1 VSPDGCAAL
10 GFETLG
16 NLRTAEL
23 AHRPSRGG
31 YGVNMPPT
39 DTTTFVPSEL
49 EGVDRYKLL
58 TGLVVPRPI
67 GWIGTLAPD
76 GRQNLAPFSFF
87 AVVAGT
93 PPTVLFSPGRRTGTP
108 KDTLSNVLA
117 SREFTVSVVDE
128 RLAEA
133 MNVTSGEYLPDI
145 DEFELANLTSRPGDV
160 VAAPLVSEAPA
171 GLECRVTHVVELTD
185 PPTNTVVFGEVVRIH
200 VRSDL
205 LDGTRIDPVGLKAVG
220 RMSGSSYT
228 RMADG
233 YFEMDRPG

>member
-1 VSPDGCAAL
+1 
-10 GFETLG
+10 
-16 NLRTAEL
+16 
-23 AHRPSRGG
+23 
-31 YGVNMPPT
+31 MPPN

-76 GRQNLAPFSFF
+76 GGPNLAPFSFF
-87 AVVAGT
+87 TVVAGT

-108 KDTLSNVLA
+108 KDTLANAVANS
-117 SREFTVSVVDE
+117 EFTVNIVDE
-128 RLAEA
+128 SLAEA
-133 MNVTSGEYLPDI
+133 MNLTSGEYPPDI
-145 DEFELANLTSRPGDV
+145 DEFALAELEARPGDV
-160 VAAPLVSEAPA
+160 VAAPLVIEAPA
-171 GLECRVTHVVELTD
+171 SLECRVTHVVELAD

-205 LDGTRIDPVGLKAVG
+205 LDGTRVDPIGLRAVG

-228 RMADG
+228 RIVDG
-233 YFEMDRPG
+233 YFEMDRPD

>member
-1 VSPDGCAAL
+1 M
-10 GFETLG
+10 
-16 NLRTAEL
+16 
-23 AHRPSRGG
+23 AH
-31 YGVNMPPT
+31 N
-39 DTTTFVPSEL
+39 DITTFVPSEL

-58 TGLVVPRPI
+58 TGLIVPRPI

-76 GRQNLAPFSFF
+76 GHQNLAPFSFF

-93 PPTVLFSPGRRTGTP
+93 PPTVLFSPGRRTGVP
-108 KDTLSNVLA
+108 KDTLANVVE
-117 SREFTVSVVDE
+117 SGEFTVSVVDE
-128 RLAEA
+128 SLAEA
-133 MNVTSGEYLPDI
+133 MNLTSGESPPETN
-145 DEFELANLTSRPGDV
+145 EFELASLTARPGDV
-160 VAAPLVSEAPA
+160 VAAPLVAEAPA
-171 GLECRVTHVVELTD
+171 SLECRVTHVVELTD

-205 LDGTRIDPVGLKAVG
+205 LDGTIVDPVGLKAIG